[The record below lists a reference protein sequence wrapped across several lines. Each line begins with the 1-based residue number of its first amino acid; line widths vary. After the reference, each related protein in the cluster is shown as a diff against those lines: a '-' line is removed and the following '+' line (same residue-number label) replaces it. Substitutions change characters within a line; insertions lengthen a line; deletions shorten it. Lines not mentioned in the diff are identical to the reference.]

1 MLSLMSALRVNS
13 GTLAGSLQNLIFKRN
28 AFRVVFLKPFF
39 RGVRGGE
46 DLQVILIA
54 NLLARADKSR
64 LGSCQECQ
72 PHFLADNLSDLNAAQ
87 GLYAVSYQIQELS
100 PLYRFNL
107 TTFHIDENESRHLV
121 GDF

>member
-1 MLSLMSALRVNS
+1 LGR
-13 GTLAGSLQNLIFKRN
+13 F
-28 AFRVVFLKPFF
+28 
-39 RGVRGGE
+39 GVRK

-107 TTFHIDENESRHLV
+107 TTFHIDENESRHFV
-121 GDF
+121 SDFKLRFAGNLDVNPFGHFTPR

>member
-1 MLSLMSALRVNS
+1 LRR
-13 GTLAGSLQNLIFKRN
+13 F
-28 AFRVVFLKPFF
+28 
-39 RGVRGGE
+39 GVRK

-121 GDF
+121 GDFKLGFAGNLDVNPFGHFTPR